1 MKPEGQSDDDAT
13 PEDVHQAIETL
24 TQEDRYRL
32 RKAAAICLAGTEYQ
46 DPMELVHEAILRT
59 MNAANGSKGR
69 HWPKNV
75 PFMAYMIQ
83 TIKGL
88 VSDSRESLP
97 QKRTDYMEVMA
108 AEGAT
113 TEEALGRVGYC
124 HSDVLSQ
131 AVEWEESLDRHNR
144 AKTDAILIDAR
155 FADDSEVMLIIM
167 GHKDGLTS
175 AEIRELGEM
184 STTQYETARRRFRRG
199 LENLFPGRRS
209 R

>member
-1 MKPEGQSDDDAT
+1 MKLEDQSDDDAT

-32 RKAAAICLAGTEYQ
+32 RKAAVICLAGTEYQ

-88 VSDSRESLP
+88 ANDSRESLS
-97 QKRTDYMEVMA
+97 QKKTDHIEVMA
-108 AEGAT
+108 AEGST
-113 TEEALGRVGYC
+113 TEEALSTVGYF

-131 AVEWEESLDRHNR
+131 AVEWEDSLDRRNR

-155 FADDSEVMLIIM
+155 FADDSEVMMIIM
-167 GHKDGLTS
+167 GHKDGLTP

-184 STTQYETARRRFRRG
+184 SNTQYETARRRFRRG
-199 LENLFPGRRS
+199 LENLFPGRRA
-209 R
+209 